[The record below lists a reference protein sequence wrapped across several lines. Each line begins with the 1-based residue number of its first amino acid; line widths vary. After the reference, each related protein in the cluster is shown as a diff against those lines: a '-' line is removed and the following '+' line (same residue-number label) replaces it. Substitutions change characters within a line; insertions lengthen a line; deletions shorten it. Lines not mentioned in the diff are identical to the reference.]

1 MMKAASAA
9 LALALSGTVA
19 MAQDSKQM
27 TPEQAR
33 DYFKPGG
40 KFEKDNPGIRQRA
53 HDAEMQGRAQKEMQR
68 RPPRIE
74 DTEPRDDPRPGQS

>member
-1 MMKAASAA
+1 MKAALAA
-9 LALALSGTVA
+9 LALALSAAVA

-33 DYFKPGG
+33 EYFKPGG
-40 KFEKDNPGIRQRA
+40 KFERDNPGIRQRTR
-53 HDAEMQGRAQKEMQR
+53 DAEMERRAREGMQR

-74 DTEPRDDPRPGQS
+74 DTEPREDPRPGPS